1 MSPTDGPP
9 SFSSRPWRAGFFC
22 GSVQSL
28 CAVALPGSGW
38 LLSLSSS
45 GDLFGGGARRP
56 AAKSVVTE
64 ALEDFFVI
72 SLFTRVLCVVWL
84 ELLSSPYPLRMILYV
99 SEYMYVFL
107 KS

>member
-1 MSPTDGPP
+1 M
-9 SFSSRPWRAGFFC
+9 
-22 GSVQSL
+22 
-28 CAVALPGSGW
+28 
-38 LLSLSSS
+38 
-45 GDLFGGGARRP
+45 
-56 AAKSVVTE
+56 VTE

-99 SEYMYVFL
+99 YEYMYVFL